1 MSTLKEYRN
10 PDGVGFK
17 LEDKFELEVK
27 NSSPLRGFF
36 AVVKEVSDFGVILS
50 DAVLNKGEGKLEK
63 GDEIIVRFPDKG
75 VVYEFDSEVLSQ
87 KGEGVY
93 LVKAPLV
100 IRRSQRRRYV
110 RLDIS
115 APISFRLLCLKDND
129 CLVSKAEYSG
139 VILNIGGGGILLV
152 TKRKLEEGDF
162 VIVDMSLEGCEV
174 ISGVLGRVKR
184 SEQSSEDEFL
194 IGVEFCPQEEL
205 EYYLTSEQ
213 IAQLPVRVK
222 SFNQRLRE
230 VLSKYIFY
238 QQATPKEEG
247 H

>member
-10 PDGVGFK
+10 PEGVGFK

-87 KGEGVY
+87 KREGVY
-93 LVKAPLV
+93 LVRAPLV

-115 APISFRLLCLKDND
+115 APISFRLLCLKDKD

-139 VILNIGGGGILLV
+139 VILNIGGGGTLLV

-162 VIVDMSLEGCEV
+162 IIVDMNLEGCEV

-184 SEQSSEDEFL
+184 SEQSSENEFL

-238 QQATPKEEG
+238 QQATPKE
-247 H
+247 